1 MLRKSL
7 VEIGLWFQALSQII
21 SQKGGEEER
30 EKRGGRRGGKGRKGE
45 EGEEKEGRR
54 RKKRREDE
62 EEFEEKG
69 EGTVGRI
76 IGGAEAKAKEKQ

>member
-7 VEIGLWFQALSQII
+7 AEIGLWFQALSQII
-21 SQKGGEEER
+21 SQKGEEER
-30 EKRGGRRGGKGRKGE
+30 EKRGGRRGGNGRKGE
-45 EGEEKEGRR
+45 EGEEEEKGRR
-54 RKKRREDE
+54 RKKRGDE

-76 IGGAEAKAKEKQ
+76 IGGAEAKEKEKQ